1 MTCCDSFEMRY
12 RVGGRLVGIALV
24 DRGAQALSAVYCY
37 YDPEH
42 ERLGIGTYSILKQI
56 ELCRAYGLSHV
67 YLGLFI
73 DDCDRMRYK
82 ARFLPHERLVGGRW
96 RRFERGSAAEP

>member
-1 MTCCDSFEMRY
+1 MSHHVCPRCQ
-12 RVGGRLVGIALV
+12 RVNPAE
-24 DRGAQALSAVYCY
+24 AVYCY
-37 YDPEH
+37 YDPDY
-42 ERLGIGTYSILKQI
+42 ERLGLGTYSILKQI
-56 ELCRAYGLSHV
+56 ELCRSFELSYL

-96 RRFERGSAAEP
+96 RRFARESGAEP